1 MKSRTI
7 SFYTILLLL
16 VLVPTIT
23 VSISLSIVMYNMT
36 SREIRDSMNNSMVSY
51 ITEMGIAYDNTTE
64 TAKTIMRTFA
74 SNPDVI
80 SYLKNQDDTELGEK
94 VQEYT
99 KNYFGQLDGWE
110 GIYLASWESK
120 VLSHPTDSVVGRVMR
135 EGDRLKQLQDSML
148 SSDGVYNVGIINSP
162 ASGQLIMSMYMPV
175 MDGNV
180 PLGYVGAGTYVHDNI
195 RPLDNAD
202 NIGLESA
209 YTYVVDNH
217 GTILYH
223 PDSGKVG
230 GMSENEALLE
240 VLANL
245 GNADSKKTGT
255 ISYVY
260 NGVKKHAAYYVGE
273 DQHYVA
279 VFTTD
284 EREILTN
291 TKRNLNIMVISAG
304 VLILFFS
311 ALAFIVSKLIVKPL
325 KKMVNVIEAFSKGN
339 TDVNTDVRT
348 MVTESRNIRDSA
360 TNFKGALREALGAV
374 KNASLV
380 LKDSIDD
387 VRAKTVD
394 NTDKVNQINTAISEI
409 SQTSQ
414 NVAQNAQD
422 ITEQTI
428 TLSDKIDI
436 LFKNVAE
443 LDKSAGL
450 IKTNNENAAAQ
461 MSIVMAA
468 AQSSVDAVDGIAEKI
483 QETNLAIDEISKCVS
498 VIEEISSQTNL
509 LSLNA
514 SIEAAR
520 AGEAGKGFAVVAEE
534 IRHLS
539 DSTAESA
546 QEIKQIIEKV
556 VKLSEVTVDY
566 ANKVVRTT
574 EEEQQNISDTQ
585 QQFAILSDAVT
596 NSLDNIYDIKN
607 VTDILENIKSHLVT
621 ATSNL
626 GAIAEELGASAQEAS
641 ANCHT
646 VAQTCNDTELSTR
659 MMQKADKD
667 MMDDIE
673 FFKLLRNSR
682 LIEI

>member
-7 SFYTILLLL
+7 SFHMILLLL

-23 VSISLSIVMYNMT
+23 VSMSLSVVMYNMT
-36 SREIRDSMNNSMVSY
+36 SRELRASMNNSMVSY

-64 TAKTIMRTFA
+64 TAKTIMGTFA

-80 SYLKNQDDTELGEK
+80 SYLKNQDDIELGEK

-273 DQHYVA
+273 EQHYVA
-279 VFTTD
+279 VFTAD
-284 EREILTN
+284 DREILTN

-311 ALAFIVSKLIVKPL
+311 ALAFIISKLIVKPL
-325 KKMVNVIEAFSKGN
+325 KKMVKVIEALSKGN

-360 TNFKGALREALGAV
+360 TDFKGALREALGAV

-428 TLSDKIDI
+428 TLSDKIDR

-673 FFKLLRNSR
+673 FFKL
-682 LIEI
+682 

>member
-64 TAKTIMRTFA
+64 TAKTIMGTFA

-162 ASGQLIMSMYMPV
+162 ASGQLIMSMYMPI

-273 DQHYVA
+273 EQHYVA

-284 EREILTN
+284 DREILTN

-304 VLILFFS
+304 VLILLFS

-325 KKMVNVIEAFSKGN
+325 KKMVNVIEALSKGN
-339 TDVNTDVRT
+339 IDVNTDVRT
-348 MVTESRNIRDSA
+348 VVTESRNIRDSA
-360 TNFKGALREALGAV
+360 TDFKGALREALGAV

-673 FFKLLRNSR
+673 FFKL
-682 LIEI
+682 

>member
-16 VLVPTIT
+16 VLVPTIA

-273 DQHYVA
+273 EQHYVA

-673 FFKLLRNSR
+673 FFKL
-682 LIEI
+682 

>member
-7 SFYTILLLL
+7 SFHMILLLL

-23 VSISLSIVMYNMT
+23 VSMSLSVVMYNMT
-36 SREIRDSMNNSMVSY
+36 SRELRASMNNSMVSY

-64 TAKTIMRTFA
+64 TAKTIMGTFA

-80 SYLKNQDDTELGEK
+80 SYLKNQDDIELGEK

-99 KNYFGQLDGWE
+99 KNYFGKLDGWE

-148 SSDGVYNVGIINSP
+148 SSDGVYNVGIINSH

-273 DQHYVA
+273 EQHYVA
-279 VFTTD
+279 VFTAD
-284 EREILTN
+284 DREILTN

-311 ALAFIVSKLIVKPL
+311 ALAFIISKLIVKPL
-325 KKMVNVIEAFSKGN
+325 KKMVKVIEALSKGN

-360 TNFKGALREALGAV
+360 TDFKGALREALGAV

-673 FFKLLRNSR
+673 FFKL
-682 LIEI
+682 

>member
-7 SFYTILLLL
+7 SFHMILLLL

-23 VSISLSIVMYNMT
+23 VSMSLSVVMYNMT
-36 SREIRDSMNNSMVSY
+36 SRELRASMNNSMVSY

-64 TAKTIMRTFA
+64 TAKTIMGTFA

-80 SYLKNQDDTELGEK
+80 SYLKNQDDIELGEK

-99 KNYFGQLDGWE
+99 KNYFGKLDGWE
-110 GIYLASWESK
+110 GIYLANWESK

-273 DQHYVA
+273 EQHYVA
-279 VFTTD
+279 VFTAD
-284 EREILTN
+284 DREILTN

-311 ALAFIVSKLIVKPL
+311 ALAFIISKLIVKPL
-325 KKMVNVIEAFSKGN
+325 KKMVKVIEALSKGN

-360 TNFKGALREALGAV
+360 TDFKGALREALGAV

-673 FFKLLRNSR
+673 FFKL
-682 LIEI
+682 

>member
-7 SFYTILLLL
+7 SFHMILLLL

-23 VSISLSIVMYNMT
+23 VSMSLSVVMYNMT
-36 SREIRDSMNNSMVSY
+36 SRELRASMNNSMVSY

-64 TAKTIMRTFA
+64 TAKTIMGTFA

-99 KNYFGQLDGWE
+99 KNYFGKLDGWE

-273 DQHYVA
+273 EQHYVA
-279 VFTTD
+279 VFTAD
-284 EREILTN
+284 DREILTN

-311 ALAFIVSKLIVKPL
+311 ALAFIISKLIVKPL
-325 KKMVNVIEAFSKGN
+325 KKMVKVIEALSKGN

-348 MVTESRNIRDSA
+348 VVTESRNIRDSA
-360 TNFKGALREALGAV
+360 TDFKGALREALGAV

-673 FFKLLRNSR
+673 FFKL
-682 LIEI
+682 

>member
-1 MKSRTI
+1 MKSSTI

-273 DQHYVA
+273 EQHYVA

-468 AQSSVDAVDGIAEKI
+468 AQSSVDSVDGIAEKI

-556 VKLSEVTVDY
+556 VKLSEATVDY
-566 ANKVVRTT
+566 ANKVVKTT

-673 FFKLLRNSR
+673 FFKL
-682 LIEI
+682 

>member
-7 SFYTILLLL
+7 SFHMILLLL

-36 SREIRDSMNNSMVSY
+36 SREIKDSMNNSMVSY

-64 TAKTIMRTFA
+64 TAKTIMGTFA

-80 SYLKNQDDTELGEK
+80 NYLKNQDDTELGEK

-148 SSDGVYNVGIINSP
+148 SSDGAYNVGIINSP

-273 DQHYVA
+273 EQHYVA
-279 VFTTD
+279 VFTAD
-284 EREILTN
+284 DREILSN

-311 ALAFIVSKLIVKPL
+311 ALAFIISKLIVKPL
-325 KKMVNVIEAFSKGN
+325 KKMVKVIEALSKGN

-360 TNFKGALREALGAV
+360 TDFKGALREALGAV

-673 FFKLLRNSR
+673 FFKL
-682 LIEI
+682 

>member
-1 MKSRTI
+1 MKSRAI

-273 DQHYVA
+273 EQHYVA

-673 FFKLLRNSR
+673 FFKL
-682 LIEI
+682 

>member
-209 YTYVVDNH
+209 YTYVVDNQ

-245 GNADSKKTGT
+245 GNADSKNTGT

-273 DQHYVA
+273 EQHYVA
-279 VFTTD
+279 VFTAD
-284 EREILTN
+284 DREILTN

-311 ALAFIVSKLIVKPL
+311 ALAFIISKLIVKPL
-325 KKMVNVIEAFSKGN
+325 KKMVKVIEALSKGN

-360 TNFKGALREALGAV
+360 TDFKGALREALGAV

-641 ANCHT
+641 ETAI
-646 VAQTCNDTELSTR
+646 LS
-659 MMQKADKD
+659 
-667 MMDDIE
+667 
-673 FFKLLRNSR
+673 LRPAMILN
-682 LIEI
+682 

>member
-7 SFYTILLLL
+7 SFHMILLLL

-23 VSISLSIVMYNMT
+23 VSMSLSVVMYNMT
-36 SREIRDSMNNSMVSY
+36 SRELRASMNNSMVSY

-64 TAKTIMRTFA
+64 TAKTIMGTFA

-80 SYLKNQDDTELGEK
+80 SYLKNQDDIELGEK

-99 KNYFGQLDGWE
+99 KNYFGKLDGWE

-273 DQHYVA
+273 EQHYVA
-279 VFTTD
+279 VFTAD
-284 EREILTN
+284 DREILTN

-311 ALAFIVSKLIVKPL
+311 ALAFIISKLIVKPL
-325 KKMVNVIEAFSKGN
+325 KKMVKVIEALSKGN

-360 TNFKGALREALGAV
+360 TDFKGALREALGAV

-585 QQFAILSDAVT
+585 RQFAILSDAVT

-673 FFKLLRNSR
+673 FFKL
-682 LIEI
+682 

>member
-64 TAKTIMRTFA
+64 TAKTIMGTFA

-110 GIYLASWESK
+110 GIYLANWESK

-148 SSDGVYNVGIINSP
+148 SSDGVYNVRIINSP

-273 DQHYVA
+273 EQHYVA
-279 VFTTD
+279 VFTAD
-284 EREILTN
+284 DREILTN

-311 ALAFIVSKLIVKPL
+311 ALAFIISKLIVKPL
-325 KKMVNVIEAFSKGN
+325 KKMVKVIEALSKGN

-360 TNFKGALREALGAV
+360 TDFKGALREALGAV

-673 FFKLLRNSR
+673 FFKL
-682 LIEI
+682 

>member
-273 DQHYVA
+273 EQHYVA

-566 ANKVVRTT
+566 ANKVVKTT

-673 FFKLLRNSR
+673 FFKL
-682 LIEI
+682 

>member
-260 NGVKKHAAYYVGE
+260 NRVKKHAAYYVGE
-273 DQHYVA
+273 EQHYVA

-673 FFKLLRNSR
+673 FFKL
-682 LIEI
+682 

>member
-7 SFYTILLLL
+7 SFQTILLLL

-209 YTYVVDNH
+209 YTYVVDNQ

-245 GNADSKKTGT
+245 GNADSKNTGT

-273 DQHYVA
+273 EQHYVA
-279 VFTTD
+279 VFTAD
-284 EREILTN
+284 DREILTN

-311 ALAFIVSKLIVKPL
+311 ALAFIISKLIVKPL
-325 KKMVNVIEAFSKGN
+325 KKMVKVIEALSKGN

-360 TNFKGALREALGAV
+360 TDFKGALREALGAV

-556 VKLSEVTVDY
+556 VKLSEATVDY
-566 ANKVVRTT
+566 ANKVVKTT

-673 FFKLLRNSR
+673 FFKL
-682 LIEI
+682 

>member
-7 SFYTILLLL
+7 SFHMILLLL

-36 SREIRDSMNNSMVSY
+36 SREIKDSMNNSMVSY

-64 TAKTIMRTFA
+64 TAKTIMGTFA

-80 SYLKNQDDTELGEK
+80 NYLKNQDDTELGEK

-148 SSDGVYNVGIINSP
+148 SSDGAYNVGIINSP

-273 DQHYVA
+273 EQHYVA
-279 VFTTD
+279 VFTAD
-284 EREILTN
+284 DREILTN

-311 ALAFIVSKLIVKPL
+311 ALAFIISKLIVKPL
-325 KKMVNVIEAFSKGN
+325 KKMVKVIEALSKGN

-360 TNFKGALREALGAV
+360 TDFKGALREALGAV

-387 VRAKTVD
+387 VMAKTVD

-673 FFKLLRNSR
+673 FFKL
-682 LIEI
+682 

>member
-7 SFYTILLLL
+7 SFHMMLLLL

-23 VSISLSIVMYNMT
+23 VSMSLSVVMYNMT
-36 SREIRDSMNNSMVSY
+36 SRELRASMNNSMVSY

-64 TAKTIMRTFA
+64 TAKTIMGTFA

-80 SYLKNQDDTELGEK
+80 SYLKNQDDIELGEK

-99 KNYFGQLDGWE
+99 KNYFGKLDGWE

-273 DQHYVA
+273 EQHYVA
-279 VFTTD
+279 VFTAD
-284 EREILTN
+284 DREILTN

-311 ALAFIVSKLIVKPL
+311 ALAFIISKLIVKPL
-325 KKMVNVIEAFSKGN
+325 KKMVKVIEALSKGN

-360 TNFKGALREALGAV
+360 TDFKGALREALGAV

-673 FFKLLRNSR
+673 FFKL
-682 LIEI
+682 

>member
-120 VLSHPTDSVVGRVMR
+120 VLSHPTDSVVGRVMS

-273 DQHYVA
+273 EQHYVA

-673 FFKLLRNSR
+673 FFKL
-682 LIEI
+682 

>member
-7 SFYTILLLL
+7 SFHMILLLL

-23 VSISLSIVMYNMT
+23 VSMSLSVVMYNMT
-36 SREIRDSMNNSMVSY
+36 SRELRASMNNSMVSH

-64 TAKTIMRTFA
+64 TAKTIMGTFA

-80 SYLKNQDDTELGEK
+80 SYLKNQDDIELGEK

-99 KNYFGQLDGWE
+99 KNYFGKLDGWE

-273 DQHYVA
+273 EQHYVA
-279 VFTTD
+279 VFTAD
-284 EREILTN
+284 DREILTN

-311 ALAFIVSKLIVKPL
+311 ALAFIISKLIVKPL
-325 KKMVNVIEAFSKGN
+325 KKMVKVIEALSKGN

-348 MVTESRNIRDSA
+348 VVTESRNIRDSA
-360 TNFKGALREALGAV
+360 TDFKGALREALGAV

-673 FFKLLRNSR
+673 FFKL
-682 LIEI
+682 

>member
-209 YTYVVDNH
+209 YTYVVDNQ

-245 GNADSKKTGT
+245 GNADSKNTGT

-273 DQHYVA
+273 EQHYVA

-673 FFKLLRNSR
+673 FFKL
-682 LIEI
+682 

>member
-36 SREIRDSMNNSMVSY
+36 SREIRASMNNSMVSY

-273 DQHYVA
+273 EQHYVA

-673 FFKLLRNSR
+673 FFKL
-682 LIEI
+682 

>member
-209 YTYVVDNH
+209 YTYVVDNQ

-273 DQHYVA
+273 EQHYVA
-279 VFTTD
+279 VFTAD
-284 EREILTN
+284 DREILTN

-311 ALAFIVSKLIVKPL
+311 ALAFIISKLIVKPL
-325 KKMVNVIEAFSKGN
+325 KKMVKVIEALSKGN

-360 TNFKGALREALGAV
+360 TDFKGALREALGAV

-673 FFKLLRNSR
+673 FFKL
-682 LIEI
+682 

>member
-7 SFYTILLLL
+7 SFHMMLLLL

-23 VSISLSIVMYNMT
+23 VSMSLSVVMYNMT
-36 SREIRDSMNNSMVSY
+36 SRELRASMNNSMVSY

-64 TAKTIMRTFA
+64 TAKTIMGTFA

-80 SYLKNQDDTELGEK
+80 SYLKNQDDIELGEK

-99 KNYFGQLDGWE
+99 KNYFGKLDGWE

-273 DQHYVA
+273 EQHYVA
-279 VFTTD
+279 VFTAD
-284 EREILTN
+284 DREILTN

-311 ALAFIVSKLIVKPL
+311 ALAFIISKLIVKPL
-325 KKMVNVIEAFSKGN
+325 KKMVKVIEALSKGN

-348 MVTESRNIRDSA
+348 VVTESRNIRDSA
-360 TNFKGALREALGAV
+360 TDFKGALREALGAV

-673 FFKLLRNSR
+673 FFKL
-682 LIEI
+682 

>member
-64 TAKTIMRTFA
+64 TAKTIMGTFA

-110 GIYLASWESK
+110 GIYLANWESK

-273 DQHYVA
+273 EQHYVA
-279 VFTTD
+279 VFTAD
-284 EREILTN
+284 DREILTN

-311 ALAFIVSKLIVKPL
+311 ALAFIISKLIVKPL
-325 KKMVNVIEAFSKGN
+325 KKMVKVIEALSKGN

-348 MVTESRNIRDSA
+348 METESRNIRDSA
-360 TNFKGALREALGAV
+360 TDFKGALREALGAV

-673 FFKLLRNSR
+673 FFKL
-682 LIEI
+682 

>member
-23 VSISLSIVMYNMT
+23 VSISSSIVMYNMT

-209 YTYVVDNH
+209 YTYVVDNQ

-245 GNADSKKTGT
+245 GNADSKNTGT

-273 DQHYVA
+273 EQHYVA
-279 VFTTD
+279 VFTAD
-284 EREILTN
+284 DREILTN

-311 ALAFIVSKLIVKPL
+311 ALAFIISKLIVKPL
-325 KKMVNVIEAFSKGN
+325 KKMVKVIEALSKGN

-360 TNFKGALREALGAV
+360 TDFKGALREALGAV

-556 VKLSEVTVDY
+556 VKLSEATVDY
-566 ANKVVRTT
+566 ANKVVKTT

-673 FFKLLRNSR
+673 FFKL
-682 LIEI
+682 

>member
-422 ITEQTI
+422 ITEHTI

-673 FFKLLRNSR
+673 FFKL
-682 LIEI
+682 

>member
-1 MKSRTI
+1 
-7 SFYTILLLL
+7 
-16 VLVPTIT
+16 
-23 VSISLSIVMYNMT
+23 
-36 SREIRDSMNNSMVSY
+36 MNNSMVSY

-209 YTYVVDNH
+209 YTYVVDNQ

-245 GNADSKKTGT
+245 GNADSKNTGT

-273 DQHYVA
+273 EQHYVA

-311 ALAFIVSKLIVKPL
+311 ALAFIISKLIVKPL
-325 KKMVNVIEAFSKGN
+325 KKMVNVIEALSKGN

-348 MVTESRNIRDSA
+348 VVTESRNIRDSA
-360 TNFKGALREALGAV
+360 TDFKGALRGALGAV

-673 FFKLLRNSR
+673 FFKL
-682 LIEI
+682 

>member
-7 SFYTILLLL
+7 SFHMILLLL

-23 VSISLSIVMYNMT
+23 VSMSLSVVMYNMT
-36 SREIRDSMNNSMVSY
+36 SRELRASMNNSMVSY

-64 TAKTIMRTFA
+64 TAKTIMGTFA

-120 VLSHPTDSVVGRVMR
+120 VLTHPTDSVVGRVMR

-209 YTYVVDNH
+209 YTYVVDNQ

-273 DQHYVA
+273 EQHYVA

-284 EREILTN
+284 DREILTN

-325 KKMVNVIEAFSKGN
+325 KKMVNVIEALSKGN
-339 TDVNTDVRT
+339 IDVNTDVRT
-348 MVTESRNIRDSA
+348 VVTESRNIRDSA
-360 TNFKGALREALGAV
+360 TDFKGALREALGAV

-673 FFKLLRNSR
+673 FFKL
-682 LIEI
+682 

>member
-7 SFYTILLLL
+7 SFHMILLLL

-23 VSISLSIVMYNMT
+23 VSMSLSVVMYNMT
-36 SREIRDSMNNSMVSY
+36 SRELRASMNNSMVSY

-64 TAKTIMRTFA
+64 TAKTIMGTFA

-80 SYLKNQDDTELGEK
+80 NYLKNQDDTELGEK

-148 SSDGVYNVGIINSP
+148 SSDGAYNVGIINSP

-273 DQHYVA
+273 EQHYVA
-279 VFTTD
+279 VFTAD
-284 EREILTN
+284 DREILTN

-311 ALAFIVSKLIVKPL
+311 ALAFIISKLIVKPL
-325 KKMVNVIEAFSKGN
+325 KKMVKVIEALSKGN

-360 TNFKGALREALGAV
+360 TDFKGALREALGAV

-641 ANCHT
+641 ANCHI

-673 FFKLLRNSR
+673 FFKL
-682 LIEI
+682 

>member
-99 KNYFGQLDGWE
+99 KNYFGQLDGWG

-273 DQHYVA
+273 EQHYVA

-414 NVAQNAQD
+414 NVAQNAED

-673 FFKLLRNSR
+673 FFKL
-682 LIEI
+682 

>member
-273 DQHYVA
+273 EQHYVA

-409 SQTSQ
+409 SQISQ

-673 FFKLLRNSR
+673 FFKL
-682 LIEI
+682 

>member
-7 SFYTILLLL
+7 SFHMILLLL

-23 VSISLSIVMYNMT
+23 VSMSLSVVMYNMT
-36 SREIRDSMNNSMVSY
+36 SRELRASMNNSMVSY

-64 TAKTIMRTFA
+64 TAKTIMGTFA

-80 SYLKNQDDTELGEK
+80 SYLKNQDDIELGEK

-99 KNYFGQLDGWE
+99 KNYFGKLDGWE

-148 SSDGVYNVGIINSP
+148 SSDGVYNVGIINSL

-273 DQHYVA
+273 EQHYVA
-279 VFTTD
+279 VFTAD
-284 EREILTN
+284 DREILTN

-673 FFKLLRNSR
+673 FFKL
-682 LIEI
+682 

>member
-64 TAKTIMRTFA
+64 TAKTIMGTFA

-273 DQHYVA
+273 EQHYVA
-279 VFTTD
+279 VFTAD
-284 EREILTN
+284 DREILTN

-325 KKMVNVIEAFSKGN
+325 KKMVNVIEALSKGN
-339 TDVNTDVRT
+339 IDVNTDVRT
-348 MVTESRNIRDSA
+348 VVTESRNIRDSA
-360 TNFKGALREALGAV
+360 TDFKGALREALGAV

-483 QETNLAIDEISKCVS
+483 QETNLAVDEISKCVS

-556 VKLSEVTVDY
+556 VKLSEATVDY

-607 VTDILENIKSHLVT
+607 VTDILDIIKSHLVA

-673 FFKLLRNSR
+673 FFKL
-682 LIEI
+682 

>member
-64 TAKTIMRTFA
+64 TAKTIMGTFA

-99 KNYFGQLDGWE
+99 KNYFGKLDGWE

-148 SSDGVYNVGIINSP
+148 SSDGAYNVGIINSP

-273 DQHYVA
+273 EQHYVA
-279 VFTTD
+279 VFTAD

-673 FFKLLRNSR
+673 FFKL
-682 LIEI
+682 

>member
-483 QETNLAIDEISKCVS
+483 QETNLAVDEISKCVS

-673 FFKLLRNSR
+673 FFKL
-682 LIEI
+682 

>member
-36 SREIRDSMNNSMVSY
+36 SRELRASMNNSMVSY

-64 TAKTIMRTFA
+64 TAKTIMGTFA

-80 SYLKNQDDTELGEK
+80 SYLKNQDDIELGEK

-99 KNYFGQLDGWE
+99 KNYFGKLDGWE

-273 DQHYVA
+273 EQHYVA
-279 VFTTD
+279 VFTAD
-284 EREILTN
+284 DREILTN

-311 ALAFIVSKLIVKPL
+311 ALAFIISKLIVKPL
-325 KKMVNVIEAFSKGN
+325 KKMVKVIEALSKGN

-348 MVTESRNIRDSA
+348 VVTESRNIRDSA
-360 TNFKGALREALGAV
+360 TDFKGALREALGAV

-673 FFKLLRNSR
+673 FFKL
-682 LIEI
+682 

>member
-7 SFYTILLLL
+7 SFHMILLLL

-36 SREIRDSMNNSMVSY
+36 SREIKDSMNNSMVSY

-64 TAKTIMRTFA
+64 TAKTIMGTFA

-80 SYLKNQDDTELGEK
+80 NYLKNQDDTELGEK

-99 KNYFGQLDGWE
+99 KNYFGKLDGWE

-273 DQHYVA
+273 EQHYVA
-279 VFTTD
+279 VFTAD
-284 EREILTN
+284 DREILTN

-311 ALAFIVSKLIVKPL
+311 ALAFIISKLIVKPL
-325 KKMVNVIEAFSKGN
+325 KKMVKVIEALSKGN

-360 TNFKGALREALGAV
+360 TDFKGALREALGAV

-673 FFKLLRNSR
+673 FFKL
-682 LIEI
+682 

>member
-7 SFYTILLLL
+7 SFHMILLLL

-273 DQHYVA
+273 EQHYVA
-279 VFTTD
+279 VFTAD
-284 EREILTN
+284 DREILTN

-325 KKMVNVIEAFSKGN
+325 KKMVKVIEALSKGN

-348 MVTESRNIRDSA
+348 VVTESRNIRDSA
-360 TNFKGALREALGAV
+360 TDFKGALREALGAV

-673 FFKLLRNSR
+673 FFKL
-682 LIEI
+682 

>member
-209 YTYVVDNH
+209 YTYVVDNQ

-245 GNADSKKTGT
+245 GNADSKNTGT

-273 DQHYVA
+273 EQHYVA
-279 VFTTD
+279 VFTAD
-284 EREILTN
+284 DREILTN

-311 ALAFIVSKLIVKPL
+311 ALAFIISKLIVKPL
-325 KKMVNVIEAFSKGN
+325 KKMVKVIEALSKGN

-360 TNFKGALREALGAV
+360 TDFKGALREALGAV

-468 AQSSVDAVDGIAEKI
+468 AQSSVDAVDGIVEKI

-556 VKLSEVTVDY
+556 VKLSEATVDY
-566 ANKVVRTT
+566 ANKVVKTT

-673 FFKLLRNSR
+673 FFKL
-682 LIEI
+682 

>member
-7 SFYTILLLL
+7 SFHMILLLL

-23 VSISLSIVMYNMT
+23 VSMSLSVVMYNMT
-36 SREIRDSMNNSMVSY
+36 SRELRASMNNSMVSY

-64 TAKTIMRTFA
+64 TAKTIMGTFA

-80 SYLKNQDDTELGEK
+80 SYLKNQDDIELGEK

-99 KNYFGQLDGWE
+99 KNYFGKLDGWE

-273 DQHYVA
+273 EQHYVA
-279 VFTTD
+279 VFTAD
-284 EREILTN
+284 DREILTN

-311 ALAFIVSKLIVKPL
+311 ALAFIISKLIVKPL
-325 KKMVNVIEAFSKGN
+325 KKMVKVIEALSKGN

-360 TNFKGALREALGAV
+360 TDFKGALREALGAV

-394 NTDKVNQINTAISEI
+394 NTDKVNQINIAISEI

-673 FFKLLRNSR
+673 FFKL
-682 LIEI
+682 